1 MKMKWTDLLSVA
13 AIVAVVALAA
23 ALYQSLPDA
32 MPTSWDGRGVA
43 AGFMPK
49 AIGVAVYVALPIA
62 IFVLLKVLPALSP
75 RGFRMGSF
83 QPVTDI
89 ITLAIT
95 AMLAGVDV
103 AVLLAASGRNV
114 PLVVVMHLLLGA
126 FFIVLGNYLG
136 KVRRNFFIG
145 IRTPWTLA
153 SEEVWAR
160 THRFGSWVFV
170 IAGLALVAVA
180 WVPATPP
187 ARFPFTL
194 LGVIGL
200 AAVLVVV
207 YSYVVY
213 RGLHGKHTLGG
224 AD

>member
-1 MKMKWTDLLSVA
+1 MKMKSTDVLCIA
-13 AIVAVVALAA
+13 AISAVGVLAA
-23 ALYQSLPDA
+23 VLYGSLPEA
-32 MPTSWDGRGVA
+32 MPAHWDAHGTVNGYV
-43 AGFMPK
+43 PK
-49 AIGVAVYVALPIA
+49 TMGVAVAVGLPLA
-62 IFVLLKVLPALSP
+62 IFVVFKALPALSP

-95 AMLAGVDV
+95 ATIAGIDV

-114 PLVVVMHLLLGA
+114 PIPVVAQLLVGVL
-126 FFIVLGNYLG
+126 FIVLGNYLG

-160 THRFGSWVFV
+160 THRFGGPVFV
-170 IAGLALVAVA
+170 IAGLALVALA
-180 WVPATPP
+180 WAPAAGLPVM
-187 ARFPFTL
+187 L
-194 LGVIGL
+194 LGVIGG
-200 AAVLVVV
+200 AVLAVVA

-213 RGLHGKHTLGG
+213 RRLHGNGTLDRRG
-224 AD
+224 